1 VIKRFFIIITLLFS
15 FISGKA
21 LAISLG
27 DLKKTLENATE
38 EIKKE
43 IDNNSN
49 QSSEKKKTD
58 TKSGST
64 KKEVVKE
71 ENKIDK
77 KTIKNGPD
85 INLNYCFYNK
95 ENADQGSLYI
105 NYVSISDNIV
115 RETYYDINNKVQFYF
130 DHELLEVQ
138 DIKIE
143 GSNKKIKSYHFD
155 RVDRKSYGVHTD
167 VWFDEGQNSVT
178 FVGQDQR
185 WETHKCPDEEAI
197 ELIKNGTFNYS
208 TYEEYLVAKERE
220 KTKSVVYD
228 NYKGTMIC
236 TYLQAT
242 LEIKSGKI
250 TRFTTSRFNMSNEYG
265 EWRVIEEKSDPKKL
279 FIHVKAINNVSN
291 SFNEFTYDFKYYL
304 YKDFFG
310 NTEEQCEK
318 KLEF

>member
-1 VIKRFFIIITLLFS
+1 MTKRFFIIITLLFS

-71 ENKIDK
+71 ENKINK

-130 DHELLEVQ
+130 DHEFLKYAFL
-138 DIKIE
+138 
-143 GSNKKIKSYHFD
+143 HF
-155 RVDRKSYGVHTD
+155 
-167 VWFDEGQNSVT
+167 
-178 FVGQDQR
+178 
-185 WETHKCPDEEAI
+185 
-197 ELIKNGTFNYS
+197 
-208 TYEEYLVAKERE
+208 
-220 KTKSVVYD
+220 
-228 NYKGTMIC
+228 YK
-236 TYLQAT
+236 LQ
-242 LEIKSGKI
+242 
-250 TRFTTSRFNMSNEYG
+250 
-265 EWRVIEEKSDPKKL
+265 
-279 FIHVKAINNVSN
+279 
-291 SFNEFTYDFKYYL
+291 
-304 YKDFFG
+304 
-310 NTEEQCEK
+310 
-318 KLEF
+318 